1 MTSNIK
7 KIIACTLTVSAISA
21 TPFIDCNDQFA
32 SSVVYADTTVDK
44 NSVLLDGISLSEG
57 EIDFSPDVKS
67 YTVKVKKSI
76 DDIDIKVSPQGSS
89 KKINVSIDGNM
100 VDENDDYE
108 HNVDLE
114 KGDNVIKIKIRNK
127 NNPDK
132 EEVYTLNIRRSTNV
146 EDQSDVPDDI
156 YLEYLNVGTEEIELD
171 KDKLEYIVNVNESLE
186 EIKIKA
192 EPEHDSYEVK
202 INGDEVKQNE
212 KYRKTISLDKGKNIV
227 KIKLKD
233 DEDVRIYTLI
243 INRGKVEAD
252 NTSKEDNTK
261 NDEDDNKVNQVN
273 KEVKVNQWVQVN
285 GKWQY
290 NDLLGNPIKN
300 AWFLDKNT
308 SKYYYLQNE
317 GFRATGWLKNND
329 KWYFLDDNGEM
340 QVGWKYDNGTWYFLD
355 TTSGEMRTGWIQGTD
370 GAWYFLNSNGSMKTG
385 WLRNNIGDYYYF
397 NSDGRMKTGWLKENN
412 KWYYLNSDGRME
424 NNNVTIGGKTYYF
437 KENGELK

>member
-1 MTSNIK
+1 MTNNIK
-7 KIIACTLTVSAISA
+7 KIIACTLTISAISA

-32 SSVVYADTTVDK
+32 SSVVYADTTEDK

-67 YTVKVKKSI
+67 YTIKVKKNI
-76 DDIDIKVSPQGSS
+76 DDIEIKVSPKGSS

-100 VDENDDYE
+100 VDEDDDYKY
-108 HNVDLE
+108 NVDLE

-132 EEVYTLNIRRSTNV
+132 EEIYTLNIRRSTNV

-202 INGDEVKQNE
+202 INGDEVTQGE

-233 DEDVRIYTLI
+233 DDDVRIYTII
-243 INRGKVEAD
+243 INRGKVESSD
-252 NTSKEDNTK
+252 STLKEDEKIPDTN
-261 NDEDDNKVNQVN
+261 NNVN
-273 KEVKVNQWVQVN
+273 KENIKANQWVQVN
-285 GKWQY
+285 GNWQY
-290 NDLLGNPIKN
+290 NDAAGNPIKN
-300 AWFLDKNT
+300 AWFLDKTT
-308 SKYYYLQNE
+308 SKYYYLQE
-317 GFRATGWLKNND
+317 DGFRATGWLKNND
-329 KWYFLDDNGEM
+329 KWYLLNNNGEM
-340 QVGWKYDNGTWYFLD
+340 QVGWKYDNGAWYFLD
-355 TTSGEMRTGWIQGTD
+355 AISGEMKTGWIQGSK
-370 GAWYFLNSNGSMKTG
+370 GEWYYLTQNGSMKTG
-385 WLRNNIGDYYYF
+385 WLKNNIGDYYYF
-397 NSDGRMKTGWLKENN
+397 NSDGKMKTGWLNENN

-424 NNNVTIGGKTYYF
+424 TSSVTVNGVTYYF